1 MLERE
6 KTYLLISLPD
16 DFDNYLVQEII
27 DIYIPLRDWMAQL
40 RARKKDK
47 IYELTKKFPLQKWD
61 NSLQT
66 ENTILI
72 DEDEFDYLS
81 TYLPCI
87 LQKKR
92 YSYSPQQWIV
102 YDIDVFEWKLSW
114 LIMIDVEFADESIM
128 KNFIPPSLFGKELT
142 QDKRFA
148 WGVLAQMQKC
158 DIEKLLKEVYCK

>member
-6 KTYLLISLPD
+6 KTYLLHSFPD
-16 DFDNYLVQEII
+16 DLHHYTMQRLI
-27 DIYIPLRDWMAQL
+27 DIYIPLRNWMAQL

-47 IYELTKKFPLQKWD
+47 IYEFTKKFPLQKWN

-72 DEDEFDYLS
+72 DEDEFDYLF

-92 YSYSPQQWIV
+92 YSYSPQKWIL
-102 YDIDVFEWKLSW
+102 YDIDVFEWNLSW
-114 LIMIDVEFADESIM
+114 LLMIDVEFADESAM
-128 KNFIPPSLFGKELT
+128 KDFVVPAFFGKELT

-148 WGVLAQMQKC
+148 WGVLAQMKRY
-158 DIEKLLKEVYCK
+158 DVEKLLKEIY